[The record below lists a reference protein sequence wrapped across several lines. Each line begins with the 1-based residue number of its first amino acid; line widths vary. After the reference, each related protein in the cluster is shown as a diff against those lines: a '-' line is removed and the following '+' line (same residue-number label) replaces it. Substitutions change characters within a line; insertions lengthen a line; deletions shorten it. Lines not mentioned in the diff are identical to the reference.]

1 MFYLLGLQGSAY
13 SFAIQVVVLADQSH
27 RDAVVLQV
35 DILVLE
41 IVEQTL
47 VIVLAL
53 LAVLQLT
60 LIQVVGMYLP
70 SQFGAAR

>member
-60 LIQVVGMYLP
+60 LIQVVCMYLP